1 MILILLYQVSSQV
14 TMDVLYNNFRRGP
27 REVEMLMLGWEAA
40 SSAAAAEKERVIGM
54 SLLACWFS
62 CRRL

>member
-1 MILILLYQVSSQV
+1 MILILLYQVSSKV
-14 TMDVLYNNFRRGP
+14 TMDVLYNFRRGP
-27 REVEMLMLGWEAA
+27 REVEMLMLGWEEA